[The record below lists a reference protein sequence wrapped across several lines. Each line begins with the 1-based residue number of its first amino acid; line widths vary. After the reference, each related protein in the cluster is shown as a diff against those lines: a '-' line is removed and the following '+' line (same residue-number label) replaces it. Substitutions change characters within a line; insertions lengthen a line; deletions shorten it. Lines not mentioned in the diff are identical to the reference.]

1 MNHDPQDIPDDE
13 VPESVKKEWVAENWD
28 RIMDHFLEDIE
39 DYNAKLLEEQRDD
52 AAEARSEARKEVR
65 DNS

>member
-1 MNHDPQDIPDDE
+1 VIDTQDTTDDE
-13 VPESVKKEWVAENWD
+13 VTESVKKEWVAENWD

-39 DYNAKLLEEQRDD
+39 TYNAKRLEEQRDD
-52 AAEARSEARKEVR
+52 VAEARAEARKEVS